1 MLQLDTK
8 WRVGA
13 LVLLAAWLLCAGSAL
28 AGPAQRAEEHAT
40 ALGVARGPQQAV
52 EHVAAL
58 RGDVAAAVAAGEGPE
73 LLASHD
79 PDVLAALPVRAS
91 LESSAPSRYSP
102 PVSAARVR
110 TRAHAAGCYGSPSSQ
125 WTWWVAGATAGWVYV
140 RQNGW
145 CGSGGV
151 IWNLGGYATFA
162 SWSWGPFCLTGK
174 GAAYSWDVWPSW
186 VHMAHWA
193 TFGLSYPWG
202 CFGYSGGKAPLRI
215 AWNGYWDR
223 YNDFGF

>member
-1 MLQLDTK
+1 MAEGYSTSGSQANS
-8 WRVGA
+8 VA
-13 LVLLAAWLLCAGSAL
+13 LNPGGTFSGGKRFSVSGPVFGGSF
-28 AGPAQRAEEHAT
+28 P
-40 ALGVARGPQQAV
+40 ARGSQA
-52 EHVAAL
+52 
-58 RGDVAAAVAAGEGPE
+58 
-73 LLASHD
+73 
-79 PDVLAALPVRAS
+79 RA
-91 LESSAPSRYSP
+91 
-102 PVSAARVR
+102 

-162 SWSWGPFCLTGK
+162 SWSWGPFCLTSK

-202 CFGYSGGKAPLRI
+202 CCGYSGGKAPLRI

-223 YNDFGF
+223 DNDVGF